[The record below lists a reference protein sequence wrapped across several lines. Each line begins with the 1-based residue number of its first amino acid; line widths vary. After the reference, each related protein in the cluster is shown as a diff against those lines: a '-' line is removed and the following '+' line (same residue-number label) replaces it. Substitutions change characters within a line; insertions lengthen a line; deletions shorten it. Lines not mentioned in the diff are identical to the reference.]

1 MFRTTLILSLVSL
14 SWQGPFKASYYPEQK
29 SSALEKQ
36 DWTKYLTQD
45 GGEEQDWRQYM
56 VGEQFFKDGA
66 DDSSEDEEYGDQYD
80 YLPYKVLD
88 KNEDYEKRYYP
99 SAIYACNKT
108 ENYDTAKDPL
118 AGLEDMNPFEVM
130 KSKRYKKR
138 LESKMFMN
146 MFRYI
151 QGVNK
156 NFEEIEMTIPVVTQH
171 DVVKEDPL
179 GNYEDITMCF
189 YLPHEYQP
197 NHHEEEEDKSS
208 EEQEDEV
215 PDFSV
220 DVGDEREGS

>member
-1 MFRTTLILSLVSL
+1 
-14 SWQGPFKASYYPEQK
+14 
-29 SSALEKQ
+29 
-36 DWTKYLTQD
+36 
-45 GGEEQDWRQYM
+45 
-56 VGEQFFKDGA
+56 
-66 DDSSEDEEYGDQYD
+66 
-80 YLPYKVLD
+80 
-88 KNEDYEKRYYP
+88 
-99 SAIYACNKT
+99 
-108 ENYDTAKDPL
+108 
-118 AGLEDMNPFEVM
+118 
-130 KSKRYKKR
+130 
-138 LESKMFMN
+138 

-220 DVGDEREGS
+220 DVGDEREARHAALVAPEPINDKVYLYARPSMYVFVRRFGGHALTHDSWETQMETLESKLVKDKRSSSREHTTQRGTAAPGTSRRGEMKSGWSVLNITMMIINIKLIILTFNITGRFKTKNN